1 MRRQSATPLT
11 CEQRQIGV
19 LETETSVPLVLWCPR
34 YPVIAQTMAEIMA
47 KIDLRDLDIDP
58 KVPARKGYGSPQLQQ
73 HEPFL
78 VIEGAVRRTARRLR
92 RMARGLG
99 QGPMAGAAAMTLLRS
114 RKCQVPA

>member
-58 KVPARKGYGSPQLQQ
+58 KVPARKGYAHLNCSSTN
-73 HEPFL
+73 HFL
-78 VIEGAVRRTARRLR
+78 
-92 RMARGLG
+92 
-99 QGPMAGAAAMTLLRS
+99 LLREQFVEPPDA
-114 RKCQVPA
+114 CGGWPAGWGKVQWPGPPQ